1 MVVRNPARI
10 REVSGVLFVL
20 LATLAFGV
28 LFYRMVASMEAITV
42 SVGRIS
48 DDVASMSRE
57 MTVMRESMQKMEGH
71 MQQLGATMGQGAREM
86 QRVNPMRMMEG
97 MSPGAN

>member
-1 MVVRNPARI
+1 MVRNPGRM
-10 REVSGVLFVL
+10 RSLTGVLVVL
-20 LATLAFGV
+20 LTVLAFGA
-28 LFYRMVASMEAITV
+28 LFYRMVVSMETITV
-42 SVGRIS
+42 SVGRMS

-57 MTVMRESMQKMEGH
+57 MTAMRESMQKMEGH
-71 MQQLGATMGQGAREM
+71 MQQLGTTMGQGAREM

>member
-1 MVVRNPARI
+1 M
-10 REVSGVLFVL
+10 
-20 LATLAFGV
+20 
-28 LFYRMVASMEAITV
+28 
-42 SVGRIS
+42 S

-71 MQQLGATMGQGAREM
+71 MEQLGATMGQGAREM

>member
-1 MVVRNPARI
+1 MVSTPGRI
-10 REVSGVLFVL
+10 RSVTGVLVVL
-20 LATLAFGV
+20 LTVLAFGV
-28 LFYRMVASMEAITV
+28 LFYRMVVSMETITV
-42 SVGRIS
+42 SVGRMS

-71 MQQLGATMGQGAREM
+71 MEQLGATMGQGAREM

>member
-1 MVVRNPARI
+1 
-10 REVSGVLFVL
+10 
-20 LATLAFGV
+20 
-28 LFYRMVASMEAITV
+28 
-42 SVGRIS
+42 
-48 DDVASMSRE
+48 
-57 MTVMRESMQKMEGH
+57 MQQMEGH

>member
-1 MVVRNPARI
+1 MVSNPGRI
-10 REVSGVLFVL
+10 RSVTGVLVVL
-20 LATLAFGV
+20 LTVLAFGV
-28 LFYRMVASMEAITV
+28 LFYRMMVSMETITV
-42 SVGRIS
+42 SVGRMS

-71 MQQLGATMGQGAREM
+71 MEQLGATMGQGAREM

>member
-1 MVVRNPARI
+1 MVRNPGRI
-10 REVSGVLFVL
+10 RSVTGILVVL
-20 LATLAFGV
+20 LTVLAFV
-28 LFYRMVASMEAITV
+28 ALFYRMVVSMETITV

-57 MTVMRESMQKMEGH
+57 MTAMRESMQKMEGH
-71 MQQLGATMGQGAREM
+71 MQQLGTTMGQGAREM

-97 MSPGAN
+97 MSPGGN

>member
-1 MVVRNPARI
+1 MVSNPGRI
-10 REVSGVLFVL
+10 RSVTGVLVVL
-20 LATLAFGV
+20 LTVLAFGV
-28 LFYRMVASMEAITV
+28 LFYRMVVSMETITV
-42 SVGRIS
+42 SVGRMS

-71 MQQLGATMGQGAREM
+71 MEQLGATMGQGAREM

>member
-1 MVVRNPARI
+1 MVSNPGRI
-10 REVSGVLFVL
+10 RSVTGVLVVL
-20 LATLAFGV
+20 LVVLAFGS
-28 LFYRMVASMEAITV
+28 LFYRMVVSMETITV
-42 SVGRIS
+42 SVGRMS

-71 MQQLGATMGQGAREM
+71 MEQLGTTMGQGAREM